1 MKILITGTTGFV
13 GQTLIP
19 QLQKQHSQV
28 DILTLNRSVRKA
40 EIMYPSDT
48 YPCVKHTYADD
59 WKQVK
64 LFNPELV
71 VHLAAFNTSSNDSE
85 VINSLVSTNITYGIL
100 LLDALSQCESLKL
113 FINTGSFSEFRW
125 GTSCFKSAYL
135 YAATKT
141 AFRSFLDYYSD
152 LYGFK
157 YITAVPY
164 SIYGG
169 LPTIKRLMD
178 YIIESI
184 DSVEAIDM
192 TKGEQMLDFIH
203 VDDVASFFVHVIQNI
218 DKYQQLQNGED
229 FHLGTGRCISVRE
242 LAFIVEKVTG
252 KHCNINWGG
261 RPYRERDTMYAAAP
275 IAKNLELTGW
285 HADIKIEQGIS
296 NYIRTNFSY
305 E

>member
-1 MKILITGTTGFV
+1 
-13 GQTLIP
+13 
-19 QLQKQHSQV
+19 
-28 DILTLNRSVRKA
+28 
-40 EIMYPSDT
+40 MYPSDT

>member
-1 MKILITGTTGFV
+1 MKILITGATGFV

-113 FINTGSFSEFRW
+113 FINTGSF
-125 GTSCFKSAYL
+125 
-135 YAATKT
+135 
-141 AFRSFLDYYSD
+141 
-152 LYGFK
+152 
-157 YITAVPY
+157 
-164 SIYGG
+164 
-169 LPTIKRLMD
+169 
-178 YIIESI
+178 
-184 DSVEAIDM
+184 
-192 TKGEQMLDFIH
+192 
-203 VDDVASFFVHVIQNI
+203 
-218 DKYQQLQNGED
+218 
-229 FHLGTGRCISVRE
+229 
-242 LAFIVEKVTG
+242 
-252 KHCNINWGG
+252 
-261 RPYRERDTMYAAAP
+261 
-275 IAKNLELTGW
+275 
-285 HADIKIEQGIS
+285 
-296 NYIRTNFSY
+296 
-305 E
+305 

>member
-1 MKILITGTTGFV
+1 MKILITGATGFV

-113 FINTGSFSEFRW
+113 FINTGSFSEYRW

-178 YIIESI
+178 YII
-184 DSVEAIDM
+184 
-192 TKGEQMLDFIH
+192 
-203 VDDVASFFVHVIQNI
+203 
-218 DKYQQLQNGED
+218 
-229 FHLGTGRCISVRE
+229 
-242 LAFIVEKVTG
+242 
-252 KHCNINWGG
+252 
-261 RPYRERDTMYAAAP
+261 
-275 IAKNLELTGW
+275 
-285 HADIKIEQGIS
+285 
-296 NYIRTNFSY
+296 
-305 E
+305 

>member
-1 MKILITGTTGFV
+1 M
-13 GQTLIP
+13 Q
-19 QLQKQHSQV
+19 
-28 DILTLNRSVRKA
+28 
-40 EIMYPSDT
+40 
-48 YPCVKHTYADD
+48 
-59 WKQVK
+59 
-64 LFNPELV
+64 
-71 VHLAAFNTSSNDSE
+71 
-85 VINSLVSTNITYGIL
+85 
-100 LLDALSQCESLKL
+100 
-113 FINTGSFSEFRW
+113 FIEH
-125 GTSCFKSAYL
+125 
-135 YAATKT
+135 
-141 AFRSFLDYYSD
+141 
-152 LYGFK
+152 
-157 YITAVPY
+157 P
-164 SIYGG
+164 
-169 LPTIKRLMD
+169 
-178 YIIESI
+178 IIESI